1 MSKRKITLFLATIF
15 IICLIV
21 ISFVVFKRLN
31 TNNKESNEN
40 NSEEISIYESSEY
53 QRIISEPHELNFDQ
67 EYDNEGYAYMVNDSG
82 EIISNQDKIASYIFS
97 DDISTESDYC
107 RYIDISSKKIG
118 YMNTSAEVKIPAQYE
133 EAEEMR
139 GGFAVVSE
147 DPDKGYF
154 YIDQNGDRLNS
165 ENYKF
170 CDSFNDFLARVE
182 KMDGSWSIITRDNR
196 TVVENYDSINEL
208 PLCYSTLTGIKDQ
221 KAVILKLNEYDEIY
235 ETKVLED
242 SDSISAPVFDCFAIT
257 RNSNTGYGVVD
268 ITSGEQVIP
277 NSYEKIEDE
286 IIQDN
291 ANSCIC
297 VRFICKNSNGEYE
310 ILEKQF

>member
-1 MSKRKITLFLATIF
+1 MSKREFTLFLTTIS

-40 NSEEISIYESSEY
+40 NSEEFSIYESSEY

-67 EYDNEGYAYMVNDSG
+67 EYDNEGYAYLVNDSG

-107 RYIDISSKKIG
+107 RYIDTSSKKIG
-118 YMNTSAEVKIPAQYE
+118 YINTHAEIKIPAQYE
-133 EAEEMR
+133 EAEEMK

-147 DPDKGYF
+147 DLDKGYF
-154 YIDQNGDRLNS
+154 YIDQNGNRLNS

-208 PLCYSTLTGIKDQ
+208 PSCHSTLTGIKDQ
-221 KAVILKLNEYDEIY
+221 KAVILKLDMYDEIY
-235 ETKVLED
+235 ETKILED

-257 RNSNTGYGVVD
+257 RNNNGYGVVD
-268 ITSGEQVIP
+268 IISGEQVIP
-277 NSYEKIEDE
+277 NSYEKIEDR
-286 IIQDN
+286 IIEDDGN
-291 ANSCIC
+291 WIR
-297 VRFICKNSNGEYE
+297 VKFICKNSKGEYE
-310 ILEKQF
+310 IIEKQF

>member
-1 MSKRKITLFLATIF
+1 MSKREFTLFLAIIS

-40 NSEEISIYESSEY
+40 NPEEFSIYESSEY

-67 EYDNEGYAYMVNDSG
+67 EYDKEYAYLVNDSG

-107 RYIDISSKKIG
+107 RYIDTSSKKIG
-118 YMNTSAEVKIPAQYE
+118 YMNTHAEIKIPAQYE
-133 EAEEMR
+133 EAEEMK

-147 DPDKGYF
+147 DLDKGYF
-154 YIDQNGDRLNS
+154 YIDQNGNRLNS

-208 PLCYSTLTGIKDQ
+208 PSCHSTLTGIKDQ
-221 KAVILKLNEYDEIY
+221 KAVILKLDMYDEIY
-235 ETKVLED
+235 ETKILED
-242 SDSISAPVFDCFAIT
+242 SDSISAPVFDCFAI
-257 RNSNTGYGVVD
+257 R
-268 ITSGEQVIP
+268 
-277 NSYEKIEDE
+277 E
-286 IIQDN
+286 IIMDM
-291 ANSCIC
+291 
-297 VRFICKNSNGEYE
+297 VW
-310 ILEKQF
+310 

>member
-1 MSKRKITLFLATIF
+1 MSKREFTLFLAIIS

-40 NSEEISIYESSEY
+40 NPEEFSIYESSEY

-67 EYDNEGYAYMVNDSG
+67 EYDKEYAYLVNDSG

-107 RYIDISSKKIG
+107 RYIDTSSKKIG
-118 YMNTSAEVKIPAQYE
+118 YMNTHAEIKIPAQYE
-133 EAEEMR
+133 EAEEMK

-147 DPDKGYF
+147 DLDKGYF
-154 YIDQNGDRLNS
+154 YIDQNENRLNS

-208 PLCYSTLTGIKDQ
+208 PSCHSTLTGIKDQ
-221 KAVILKLNEYDEIY
+221 KAVILKLDMYDEIY
-235 ETKVLED
+235 ETKILED

-257 RNSNTGYGVVD
+257 RNNNGYGVVD
-268 ITSGEQVIP
+268 IISGEQVIP
-277 NSYEKIEDE
+277 NSYEKIEDR
-286 IIQDN
+286 IIEDDGN
-291 ANSCIC
+291 WIR
-297 VRFICKNSNGEYE
+297 VKFICKNSKGEYE
-310 ILEKQF
+310 IIEKQF

>member
-1 MSKRKITLFLATIF
+1 MSKREFTLFLTTIS

-40 NSEEISIYESSEY
+40 NSEEFSIYESSEY

-67 EYDNEGYAYMVNDSG
+67 EYDNEGYAYLVNDSG

-107 RYIDISSKKIG
+107 RYIDTSSKKIG
-118 YMNTSAEVKIPAQYE
+118 YMNTHAEIKIPAQYE
-133 EAEEMR
+133 EAEEMK

-147 DPDKGYF
+147 DLDKGYF
-154 YIDQNGDRLNS
+154 YIDQNGNRLNS

-208 PLCYSTLTGIKDQ
+208 PSCHSTLTGIKDQ
-221 KAVILKLNEYDEIY
+221 KAVILKLDMYDEIY
-235 ETKVLED
+235 ETKILED

-257 RNSNTGYGVVD
+257 RNNNGYGVVD
-268 ITSGEQVIP
+268 IISGEQVIP
-277 NSYEKIEDE
+277 NSYEKIEDR
-286 IIQDN
+286 IIEDDGN
-291 ANSCIC
+291 WIR
-297 VRFICKNSNGEYE
+297 VKFICKNSKGEYE
-310 ILEKQF
+310 IIEKQF

>member
-1 MSKRKITLFLATIF
+1 MSKREFTLFLAIIS

-40 NSEEISIYESSEY
+40 NPEEFSIYESSEY

-67 EYDNEGYAYMVNDSG
+67 EYDKGYAYLVNDSG

-107 RYIDISSKKIG
+107 RYIDTSSKKIG
-118 YMNTSAEVKIPAQYE
+118 YMNTHAEIKIPAQYE
-133 EAEEMR
+133 EAEEMK

-147 DPDKGYF
+147 DLDKGYF
-154 YIDQNGDRLNS
+154 YIDRNGNRLNS

-208 PLCYSTLTGIKDQ
+208 PSCHSTLTGIKDQ
-221 KAVILKLNEYDEIY
+221 KAVILKLDMYDEIY
-235 ETKVLED
+235 ETKILED

-257 RNSNTGYGVVD
+257 RNNNGYGVVD
-268 ITSGEQVIP
+268 IISGEQVIP
-277 NSYEKIEDE
+277 NSYEKIEDR
-286 IIQDN
+286 IIEDDGN
-291 ANSCIC
+291 WIR
-297 VRFICKNSNGEYE
+297 VKFICKNSKGEYE
-310 ILEKQF
+310 IIEKQF

>member
-1 MSKRKITLFLATIF
+1 MSKREFTLFLAIIS

-40 NSEEISIYESSEY
+40 NPEEFSIYESSEY

-67 EYDNEGYAYMVNDSG
+67 EYDKGYAYLVNDSG

-107 RYIDISSKKIG
+107 RYIDTSSKKIG
-118 YMNTSAEVKIPAQYE
+118 YMNTHAEIKIPAQYE
-133 EAEEMR
+133 EAEEMK

-147 DPDKGYF
+147 DLDKGYF
-154 YIDQNGDRLNS
+154 YIDQNGNHLNS

-208 PLCYSTLTGIKDQ
+208 PSCHSTLTGIKDQ
-221 KAVILKLNEYDEIY
+221 KAVILKLDMYDEIY
-235 ETKVLED
+235 ETKILED

-257 RNSNTGYGVVD
+257 RNNNGYGVVD
-268 ITSGEQVIP
+268 IISGEQVIP
-277 NSYEKIEDE
+277 NSYEKIEDR
-286 IIQDN
+286 IIEDDGN
-291 ANSCIC
+291 WIR
-297 VRFICKNSNGEYE
+297 VKFICKNSKGEYE
-310 ILEKQF
+310 IIEKQF

>member
-1 MSKRKITLFLATIF
+1 MSKREFTLFLAIIS

-40 NSEEISIYESSEY
+40 NPEEFSIYESSEY

-67 EYDNEGYAYMVNDSG
+67 EYDKGYAYLVNDSG

-97 DDISTESDYC
+97 DDINTESDYC
-107 RYIDISSKKIG
+107 RYIDTSSKKIG
-118 YMNTSAEVKIPAQYE
+118 YMNTHAEIKIPAQYE
-133 EAEEMR
+133 EAEEMKGGLQLSQKIWIR
-139 GGFAVVSE
+139 GTFILIKMGI
-147 DPDKGYF
+147 G
-154 YIDQNGDRLNS
+154 LNS

-208 PLCYSTLTGIKDQ
+208 PSCHSTLTGIKDQ
-221 KAVILKLNEYDEIY
+221 KAVILKLDMYDEIY
-235 ETKVLED
+235 ETKILED

-257 RNSNTGYGVVD
+257 RNNNGYGVVD
-268 ITSGEQVIP
+268 IISGEQVIP
-277 NSYEKIEDE
+277 NSYEKIEDR
-286 IIQDN
+286 IIEDDGN
-291 ANSCIC
+291 WIR
-297 VRFICKNSNGEYE
+297 VKFICKNSKGEYE
-310 ILEKQF
+310 IIEKQF

>member
-1 MSKRKITLFLATIF
+1 MSKREFTLFLAIIS

-31 TNNKESNEN
+31 TNDKESNEN
-40 NSEEISIYESSEY
+40 NSEEFSIYESSEY

-67 EYDNEGYAYMVNDSG
+67 EYDKGYAYLVNDSG

-107 RYIDISSKKIG
+107 RYIDTSSKKIG
-118 YMNTSAEVKIPAQYE
+118 YMNTHAEIKIPAQYE
-133 EAEEMR
+133 EAEEMK

-147 DPDKGYF
+147 DLDKGYF
-154 YIDQNGDRLNS
+154 YIDQNGNRLNS

-208 PLCYSTLTGIKDQ
+208 PSCHSTFTGIKDQ
-221 KAVILKLNEYDEIY
+221 KAVILKLDMYDEIY
-235 ETKVLED
+235 ETKILED

-257 RNSNTGYGVVD
+257 RNNNGYGVVD
-268 ITSGEQVIP
+268 RKSV
-277 NSYEKIEDE
+277 
-286 IIQDN
+286 
-291 ANSCIC
+291 
-297 VRFICKNSNGEYE
+297 V
-310 ILEKQF
+310 

>member
-1 MSKRKITLFLATIF
+1 MSKREFTLFLAIIS

-40 NSEEISIYESSEY
+40 NPEEFSIYESSEY

-67 EYDNEGYAYMVNDSG
+67 EYDKGYAYLVNDSG

-107 RYIDISSKKIG
+107 RYIDTSSKKIG
-118 YMNTSAEVKIPAQYE
+118 YMNTHAEIKIPAQYE
-133 EAEEMR
+133 EAEEMK
-139 GGFAVVSE
+139 GGVAVVSE
-147 DPDKGYF
+147 DLDKGYF
-154 YIDQNGDRLNS
+154 YIDQNGNRLNS

-208 PLCYSTLTGIKDQ
+208 PSCHSTLTGIKDQ
-221 KAVILKLNEYDEIY
+221 KAVILKLDMYDEIY
-235 ETKVLED
+235 ETQILED

-257 RNSNTGYGVVD
+257 RNNNGYGVVD
-268 ITSGEQVIP
+268 IISGEQVIP
-277 NSYEKIEDE
+277 NSYEKIEDR
-286 IIQDN
+286 IIEDDGN
-291 ANSCIC
+291 WIR
-297 VRFICKNSNGEYE
+297 VKFICKNSKGEYE
-310 ILEKQF
+310 IIEKQF

>member
-1 MSKRKITLFLATIF
+1 MSKREFTLFLAIIS

-40 NSEEISIYESSEY
+40 NPEEFSIYESSEY

-67 EYDNEGYAYMVNDSG
+67 EYDKGYAYLVNDSG

-107 RYIDISSKKIG
+107 RYIDTSSKKIG
-118 YMNTSAEVKIPAQYE
+118 YMNTHAEIKIPAQYE
-133 EAEEMR
+133 EAEEMK

-147 DPDKGYF
+147 DLDKGYF
-154 YIDQNGDRLNS
+154 YIDQNGNRLNS

-208 PLCYSTLTGIKDQ
+208 PSCHSTLTGIKDQ
-221 KAVILKLNEYDEIY
+221 KAVILK
-235 ETKVLED
+235 
-242 SDSISAPVFDCFAIT
+242 
-257 RNSNTGYGVVD
+257 
-268 ITSGEQVIP
+268 
-277 NSYEKIEDE
+277 
-286 IIQDN
+286 
-291 ANSCIC
+291 
-297 VRFICKNSNGEYE
+297 
-310 ILEKQF
+310 